1 MIHYDSL
8 GPEKVLQ
15 VYDPKSGMKGF
26 LVIDSTRL
34 GPGKGGIRMTPTVSL
49 EEVASLARAMTL
61 KCALAE
67 LPFGGA
73 KSGIIADDKKITKVK
88 KEELV
93 RAFSRSLKH
102 LCPSEY
108 VSAPDMN
115 ISEEEIRWFVEEN
128 GDHNSATG
136 KPANMCVKPG
146 EKCGIPHEYGST
158 GCGVFHA
165 TEVAANHLKIPLK
178 GAKYAVEGL
187 GNVGSFVI
195 EYMSKK
201 EAVLVAVSDSKGCI
215 YNPDG
220 INPQQLFLV
229 KKEKGSVIEYKPGKV
244 LKPEA
249 LFELPLDIIIPA
261 AIPNSI
267 HEKNY
272 NNIKAKLIVE
282 GANIPISS
290 EIEEKLHKKGILVI
304 PDFLANAGGVIS
316 SYAEYIGKN
325 PKDMFSM
332 VEEKIRRN
340 TELVLKISKKKKCSP
355 RVTATKIALERIKHV
370 KKR

>member
-1 MIHYDSL
+1 MIQYDSL
-8 GPEKVLQ
+8 GPEKIVQ

-26 LVIDSTRL
+26 LVLDNTFR

-49 EEVASLARAMTL
+49 EEVASLARTMTL

-73 KSGIIADDKKITKVK
+73 KSGIVADDRKITKEK

-115 ISEEEIRWFVEEN
+115 IAEEEIRWFVEEN

-136 KPANMCVKPG
+136 KPANMCVSPG
-146 EKCGIPHEYGST
+146 ERCGIPHEYGST
-158 GCGVFHA
+158 GLGVFHA
-165 TEVAANHLKIPLK
+165 TQVAANHLNFSLK
-178 GAKYAVEGL
+178 GATYAVEGL

-201 EAVLVAVSDSKGCI
+201 EAILVAVSDSKGCI
-215 YNPDG
+215 YNPEG
-220 INPQQLFLV
+220 IDPQKLFLT
-229 KKEKGSVIEYKPGKV
+229 KKEKGSVIYYKPGKV
-244 LKPEA
+244 LKPEE
-249 LFELPLDIIIPA
+249 LFELPVDILIPA

-272 NNIKAKLIVE
+272 TAVKAKLIVE
-282 GANIPISS
+282 GANIPMKPD
-290 EIEEKLHKKGILVI
+290 IEEKLHKKGILVI

-316 SYAEYIGKN
+316 SFAEYNGKN

-332 VEEKIRRN
+332 VEEKIRKN
-340 TELVLKISKKKKCSP
+340 TKLVLEASKKKKCSP
-355 RVTATKIALERIKHV
+355 RVAATQIALERIKYG